1 MPKVTFSVNIN
12 STYGQFGSTN
22 SAGDDS
28 TIAKS
33 VQSIG
38 KTLMMNGDERDVEGD
53 FMPNDGNLTLVQEK
67 IMLSLFEHVI

>member
-1 MPKVTFSVNIN
+1 MPKVTFSVNLN
-12 STYGQFGSTN
+12 STHGQFGSTN

-28 TIAKS
+28 AIAKN

-53 FMPNDGNLTLVQEK
+53 FMPNDVGIK
-67 IMLSLFEHVI
+67 HLFNKNYDEFI

>member
-28 TIAKS
+28 AIAKN

-53 FMPNDGNLTLVQEK
+53 FMPNDGNLTFVQEK
-67 IMLSLFEHVI
+67 LC

>member
-22 SAGDDS
+22 SDGDDS
-28 TIAKS
+28 AIAKN

-38 KTLMMNGDERDVEGD
+38 KTLMMNGNERDVDGD
-53 FMPNDGNLTLVQEK
+53 FMPHDVGIK
-67 IMLSLFEHVI
+67 HLFNNSYDEFI